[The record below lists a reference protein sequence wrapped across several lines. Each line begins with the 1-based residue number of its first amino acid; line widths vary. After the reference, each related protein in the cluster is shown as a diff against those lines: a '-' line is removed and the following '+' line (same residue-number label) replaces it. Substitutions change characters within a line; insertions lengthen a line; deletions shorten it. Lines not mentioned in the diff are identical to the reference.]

1 MEPKVS
7 VIMPIYNAEKY
18 VKETIDGIL
27 NQTFEDFELLLINDH
42 PTDKTMEIVKDIKDS
57 RIRIIENE
65 RNRGIAYS
73 RNRGLEEARGQYIAL
88 MDDDDLTDRER
99 LKLEVDFLD
108 SHLDIGVI
116 GGSSVNIDESNR
128 QQSEPAFILTNP
140 DYIRAQMMFFC
151 PMANSSTMFRKNII
165 EAYGIRYQ
173 ENCLGMEDYR
183 FWIEMSLHTKITNF
197 QKTFLYW
204 RSSATGET
212 SRIIENRREERK
224 KLFAEFQI
232 YGLESNGFRLSDQEK
247 KVFTE
252 AFEESKSII
261 YSDLEQL
268 YRVLRKLVNQAYEL
282 GLTFADEM
290 RYTCRNY
297 YLEMVRRNHVICKE
311 GMKKDG
317 FSCQKENPQVK
328 VSVIIPTHNR
338 ANKLFYSV
346 NSVLLQSYNNYEV
359 LIIDDC
365 STDNTKDVVKQL
377 QDEYP
382 GKIIYYKLEK
392 NSGPAKARNFG
403 VGKAIGKYIAF
414 HDDDDEWYPD
424 KLEIQMK
431 KMLQDNSI
439 DLTFGQ
445 MTRYLGGKFVNIVCD
460 RFDWYHIQDRFF
472 QQLLMENYIGAPT
485 IVMKKEAFIRLGGFC
500 EKIPS
505 LEDWD
510 LAIRAARELHIEFIN
525 TPLMDVHITR
535 KSVTHNIENYVYSW
549 AYLMQAY
556 ISEAENRDT
565 FIIQMF
571 RHLEG
576 AMYETDNALKQK
588 YVELASQLIVPSVI
602 LPNTV
607 EEKLLELYFVK
618 KDESVLLSQAQ
629 QNVERLRRYRSVCA
643 KLLDP
648 DDTIARWLLK
658 KGLIKVAIYGMGN
671 FGKCLADRLQNGGIE
686 VVCGIDKKQLVF
698 RNIPVVSLRQ
708 FRGEYSEV
716 DAIIVT
722 PLYEFTI
729 IAEQINSVKEKVYM
743 CISVEE
749 LLQ

>member
-722 PLYEFTI
+722 PLYEFNI

>member
-7 VIMPIYNAEKY
+7 VIMPIYNAQKY

-42 PTDKTMEIVKDIKDS
+42 PTDRTMEIVKSIKDN
-57 RIRIIENE
+57 RIKIIEND
-65 RNRGIAYS
+65 RNRGIAFS

-116 GGSSVNIDESNR
+116 GGSSVNIDENNQ

-151 PMANSSTMFRKNII
+151 PMANSSTMFRRSLIDQ
-165 EAYGIRYQ
+165 YGLKYQ

-204 RSSATGET
+204 RSSVTGET

-232 YGLESNGFRLSDQEK
+232 YGLESNGFRLSEQEK

-261 YSDLEQL
+261 YRDLEQL

-403 VGKAIGKYIAF
+403 VGKAIGEYIAF

-500 EKIPS
+500 EEIPS

-648 DDTIARWLLK
+648 EDTIARWLLK
-658 KGLIKVAIYGMGN
+658 KGIIKVAIYGMGN

-698 RNIPVVSLRQ
+698 RNVPVVSLRQ

-722 PLYEFTI
+722 PLYEFNI
-729 IAEQINSVKEKVYM
+729 IAEQINSVKEKAYM
-743 CISVEE
+743 CISIEE

>member
-1 MEPKVS
+1 M
-7 VIMPIYNAEKY
+7 
-18 VKETIDGIL
+18 
-27 NQTFEDFELLLINDH
+27 
-42 PTDKTMEIVKDIKDS
+42 
-57 RIRIIENE
+57 
-65 RNRGIAYS
+65 
-73 RNRGLEEARGQYIAL
+73 
-88 MDDDDLTDRER
+88 
-99 LKLEVDFLD
+99 
-108 SHLDIGVI
+108 
-116 GGSSVNIDESNR
+116 
-128 QQSEPAFILTNP
+128 
-140 DYIRAQMMFFC
+140 
-151 PMANSSTMFRKNII
+151 
-165 EAYGIRYQ
+165 
-173 ENCLGMEDYR
+173 
-183 FWIEMSLHTKITNF
+183 
-197 QKTFLYW
+197 
-204 RSSATGET
+204 
-212 SRIIENRREERK
+212 
-224 KLFAEFQI
+224 
-232 YGLESNGFRLSDQEK
+232 
-247 KVFTE
+247 
-252 AFEESKSII
+252 
-261 YSDLEQL
+261 
-268 YRVLRKLVNQAYEL
+268 NQAYEL

-403 VGKAIGKYIAF
+403 VGKAIGEYIAF

-500 EKIPS
+500 EEIPS

-629 QNVERLRRYRSVCA
+629 QNVERLQRYRSVCA

-648 DDTIARWLLK
+648 EDTIARWLLK
-658 KGLIKVAIYGMGN
+658 KGIIKVAIYGMGN

-698 RNIPVVSLRQ
+698 RNVPVVSLRQ

-722 PLYEFTI
+722 PLYEFNI
-729 IAEQINSVKEKVYM
+729 IAEQINSVKEKAYM
-743 CISVEE
+743 CISIEE

>member
-204 RSSATGET
+204 RSSVTGET

-232 YGLESNGFRLSDQEK
+232 YGLESNGFRLSEQEK

-261 YSDLEQL
+261 YRDLEQL

-403 VGKAIGKYIAF
+403 VGKAIGEYIAF

-500 EKIPS
+500 EEIPS

-629 QNVERLRRYRSVCA
+629 QNVERLQRYRSVCA

-648 DDTIARWLLK
+648 EDTIARWLLK
-658 KGLIKVAIYGMGN
+658 KGIIKVAIYGMGN

-698 RNIPVVSLRQ
+698 RNVPVVSLRQ

-722 PLYEFTI
+722 PLYEFNI
-729 IAEQINSVKEKVYM
+729 IAEQINSVKEKAYM
-743 CISVEE
+743 CISIEE